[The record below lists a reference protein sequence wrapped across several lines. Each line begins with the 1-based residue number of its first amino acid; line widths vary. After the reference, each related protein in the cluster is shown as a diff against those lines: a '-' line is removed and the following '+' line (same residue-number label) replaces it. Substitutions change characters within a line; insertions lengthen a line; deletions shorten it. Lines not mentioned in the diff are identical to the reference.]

1 MLRAKTHLVR
11 PVGGAQQTDAVTVLA
26 VKRQTKHIPAGGGG
40 ATRLIVSIKNALAF
54 VNHYEANSSAV
65 HTRDGCKA
73 MRQR

>member
-11 PVGGAQQTDAVTVLA
+11 PVGGAEQTDAVLA
-26 VKRQTKHIPAGGGG
+26 VKRQTKHIPWGGGG

-65 HTRDGCKA
+65 HTGDGCKA
-73 MRQR
+73 MRQRK